1 MAGSNNPY
9 AKRVTPKETAAA
21 ADRATASS
29 NNLESVCWRNTRWME
44 NGDDPGDKLVNNFK
58 LFTPFFQMTDLC
70 TFTRRVEELYKHCIQ
85 NPKALIKKNKR
96 HLHTIVAML
105 YLLQLLL
112 SFNFQNLLTE
122 GQPPST

>member
-1 MAGSNNPY
+1 
-9 AKRVTPKETAAA
+9 
-21 ADRATASS
+21 
-29 NNLESVCWRNTRWME
+29 
-44 NGDDPGDKLVNNFK
+44 
-58 LFTPFFQMTDLC
+58 MTDLC

-112 SFNFQNLLTE
+112 SFNFQNLLIE